1 MYKKKNITYDICI
14 LVKKPIRLMEFV
26 RKKIV
31 VVYTILSYLMSRRKH
46 SNIINHLH
54 IIIPVFSILIE
65 TLITTRAIT
74 LFRFDL
80 HHRKYL
86 ALLLV

>member
-1 MYKKKNITYDICI
+1 MYKKKNMTYDIRI
-14 LVKKPIRLMEFV
+14 LVKKVRLMEFV
-26 RKKIV
+26 RKEIV
-31 VVYTILSYLMSRRKH
+31 VVYNILSYLRSRRKH

-65 TLITTRAIT
+65 TLITTKAIT

>member
-14 LVKKPIRLMEFV
+14 LVKKVRLMEFV

-31 VVYTILSYLMSRRKH
+31 VVYNILSYLMSRRKH

-54 IIIPVFSILIE
+54 IIIPVFSIVIE
-65 TLITTRAIT
+65 TLITTELSLCSVSIYT
-74 LFRFDL
+74 IGST
-80 HHRKYL
+80 
-86 ALLLV
+86 